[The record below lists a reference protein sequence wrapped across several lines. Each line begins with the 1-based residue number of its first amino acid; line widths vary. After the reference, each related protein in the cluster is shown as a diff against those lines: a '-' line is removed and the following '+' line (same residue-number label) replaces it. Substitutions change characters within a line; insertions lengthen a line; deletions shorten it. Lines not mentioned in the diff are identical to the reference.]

1 MYLQH
6 ESIESKLISF
16 IGRLEKMIRTK
27 NLLATTFQCTQYV
40 YIPMVFER
48 WYKIQ
53 ILTDRKI
60 NSAQT
65 LLV

>member
-1 MYLQH
+1 
-6 ESIESKLISF
+6 
-16 IGRLEKMIRTK
+16 MIRSK
-27 NLLATTFQCTQYV
+27 NFLATTFQCTQYV

-60 NSAQT
+60 NSAQA
-65 LLV
+65 LLVRDVCVRVHVHSALKQQL